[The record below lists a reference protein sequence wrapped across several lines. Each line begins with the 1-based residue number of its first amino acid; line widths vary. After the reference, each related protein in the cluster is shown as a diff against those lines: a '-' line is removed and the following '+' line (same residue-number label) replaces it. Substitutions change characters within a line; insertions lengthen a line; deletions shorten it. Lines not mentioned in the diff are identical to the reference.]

1 MRVYTRESVIMF
13 HMSPAEEKDMTRK
26 HFQMIA
32 NVVKNIDDPKTR
44 HAVAMDFAMRLKA
57 ENPRFDISRF
67 VGACNSYAT
76 VGSVEV
82 KF

>member
-1 MRVYTRESVIMF
+1 
-13 HMSPAEEKDMTRK
+13 MTRK

-32 NVVKNIDDPKTR
+32 NVVKNIEDTKVR
-44 HAVAMDFAMRLKA
+44 HAVAMDFAMKLKD
-57 ENPRFDISRF
+57 ENPRFNVSKF

>member
-1 MRVYTRESVIMF
+1 MRVYTRESVTMF
-13 HMSPAEEKDMTRK
+13 YMSPAEEKDMTRK

>member
-1 MRVYTRESVIMF
+1 
-13 HMSPAEEKDMTRK
+13 MTRK

-32 NVVKNIDDPKTR
+32 NVVKNIEDHKVR
-44 HAVAMDFAMRLKA
+44 HAVAMDFALRLQG

-76 VGSVEV
+76 IGAVEV

>member
-1 MRVYTRESVIMF
+1 MF
-13 HMSPAEEKDMTRK
+13 STSPAEEKDMTRK

-44 HAVAMDFAMRLKA
+44 HAVAMDFALKLKA
-57 ENPRFDISRF
+57 ENPRFNISKF
-67 VGACNSYAT
+67 VGACDSYAT

>member
-1 MRVYTRESVIMF
+1 MF
-13 HMSPAEEKDMTRK
+13 HMSPVEEKDMTRK

>member
-1 MRVYTRESVIMF
+1 
-13 HMSPAEEKDMTRK
+13 MSRK

-44 HAVAMDFAMRLKA
+44 HAVAMDFALRLQG

-76 VGSVEV
+76 VESVKV
-82 KF
+82 TF

>member
-1 MRVYTRESVIMF
+1 
-13 HMSPAEEKDMTRK
+13 MSRK

-44 HAVAMDFAMRLKA
+44 HAVAMDFALRLQG
-57 ENPRFDISRF
+57 ENPRFDVSRF

-76 VGSVEV
+76 VESVKV
-82 KF
+82 TF

>member
-1 MRVYTRESVIMF
+1 
-13 HMSPAEEKDMTRK
+13 MTRK

-32 NVVKNIDDPKTR
+32 DVVKNIDDNKVR
-44 HAVAMDFAMRLKA
+44 HAVAMDFALRLKA

-67 VGACNSYAT
+67 VGACNSHAT
-76 VGSVEV
+76 PGAVEV

>member
-1 MRVYTRESVIMF
+1 
-13 HMSPAEEKDMTRK
+13 MTRK

-32 NVVKNIDDPKTR
+32 NVVKNIDDPKIR
-44 HAVAMDFAMRLKA
+44 HAVAMDFAQRLQG

-76 VGSVEV
+76 VGSVKV
-82 KF
+82 TF

>member
-1 MRVYTRESVIMF
+1 
-13 HMSPAEEKDMTRK
+13 MTRK

-32 NVVKNIDDPKTR
+32 DVVKNIDDNKVR
-44 HAVAMDFAMRLKA
+44 HAVAMDFAIRLKA

-67 VGACNSYAT
+67 VGACDSYAT
-76 VGSVEV
+76 VESVKDEV

>member
-1 MRVYTRESVIMF
+1 
-13 HMSPAEEKDMTRK
+13 MTRK

-32 NVVKNIDDPKTR
+32 NVVKNIDDHKVR
-44 HAVAMDFAMRLKA
+44 HAVAMDFALKLKA

-67 VGACNSYAT
+67 VSACNSYAT

-82 KF
+82 QF

>member
-1 MRVYTRESVIMF
+1 
-13 HMSPAEEKDMTRK
+13 MTRK
-26 HFQMIA
+26 DFQLIA

-44 HAVAMDFAMRLKA
+44 HAVAMDFALRLQG

-76 VGSVEV
+76 VESVKV
-82 KF
+82 TF

>member
-1 MRVYTRESVIMF
+1 
-13 HMSPAEEKDMTRK
+13 MTRK

-32 NVVKNIDDPKTR
+32 DVVKNIDDPKTR
-44 HAVAMDFAMRLKA
+44 HAVAMDFALRLQG

-76 VGSVEV
+76 PDSVQV
-82 KF
+82 QF

>member
-1 MRVYTRESVIMF
+1 
-13 HMSPAEEKDMTRK
+13 MTRK

-32 NVVKNIDDPKTR
+32 DVVKNIDDNKVR
-44 HAVAMDFAMRLKA
+44 HAVAMDFAIRLKA

-67 VGACNSYAT
+67 VGACDSYAT
-76 VGSVEV
+76 VESVKGEV

>member
-1 MRVYTRESVIMF
+1 
-13 HMSPAEEKDMTRK
+13 
-26 HFQMIA
+26 MIA
-32 NVVKNIDDPKTR
+32 NVGKNSDDPNVR
-44 HAVAMDFAMRLKA
+44 HAVAMDFALKLKG

-76 VGSVEV
+76 PGTVEV

>member
-1 MRVYTRESVIMF
+1 LS
-13 HMSPAEEKDMTRK
+13 RK

-44 HAVAMDFAMRLKA
+44 HAVAMDFALRLQG

-76 VGSVEV
+76 VESVKV
-82 KF
+82 TF

>member
-1 MRVYTRESVIMF
+1 
-13 HMSPAEEKDMTRK
+13 MTRK

-32 NVVKNIDDPKTR
+32 NVVKNIDDPKVR
-44 HAVAMDFAMRLKA
+44 HAVAMDFALKLKA

-76 VGSVEV
+76 VGSVKV
-82 KF
+82 TF

>member
-1 MRVYTRESVIMF
+1 MYLYSIRPQQRRGHDS
-13 HMSPAEEKDMTRK
+13 
-26 HFQMIA
+26 
-32 NVVKNIDDPKTR
+32 
-44 HAVAMDFAMRLKA
+44 HAVAMDFAMKLKD

-67 VGACNSYAT
+67 VGACNSHAT